1 MLHAQ
6 AKPPAYLISA
16 VMIIDPAGYKE
27 YADKFAPTQVHSP
40 RRSDRCPSGCG
51 RTPRSAEKAHRGRLN
66 GCLRRNST
74 SCIDLAVRPCCGT
87 CANTKKIN
95 SNVEAIA
102 VRRHDALDLV
112 P

>member
-51 RTPRSAEKAHRGRLN
+51 RPPRSVVIMFENLEKAKAW
-66 GCLRRNST
+66 S
-74 SCIDLAVRPCCGT
+74 
-87 CANTKKIN
+87 
-95 SNVEAIA
+95 E
-102 VRRHDALDLV
+102 VRRGSKNRWMYPDPWQYLR
-112 P
+112 